1 MILTHD
7 VTATLV
13 PVTGSTIPLTVQ
25 GGSATLDEG
34 WAPYAQTTLTVGVPA
49 TLADLAAIDPR
60 LEPRV
65 TITGSDGTTTRTF
78 DLALR
83 GRKVNH
89 NDATISLTLTS
100 DEMLLQGY
108 RRIASTADASPLV
121 DQASLR
127 AVIDNHVLN
136 LFGASLAAGSTDA
149 DFTTYSVLTNLIP
162 NPSPVND
169 LYGWTD
175 IGNTNMTRSSSLFG
189 EHGYVVDLKAR
200 TTHAAEGMTVS
211 VGGEIPSLGTPLIT
225 IDPNTKYT
233 FTARMKADTAGKHWK
248 VRLIMEDAAG
258 TGITFDGP
266 STVLGTG
273 MTTLSVTGT
282 SLYASDGTSTL
293 YAIPLLVCIDSV
305 TAGDSFIADA
315 AMLTQGDGTETD
327 TVTALTYFDGD
338 SGPAGYSYAWQD
350 LRFQSPSTRTPVL
363 DRTPDLLTWQLGTS
377 AWDFITPLLSA
388 SGLRLFCDES
398 RVWRLVDS
406 SYTVA
411 GTVTVDVG
419 ENAYTIAD
427 TIDLDATADDGSQL
441 WADAVGIRYSW
452 KDAIWGLDHV
462 QVDTAGATVPLAG
475 VFLDLAQ
482 PYPGPGGA
490 ANRLAAMQKLG
501 RQFDLTARLD
511 YTATPGMAAE
521 STVPLTNP
529 QTGTVTAVTF
539 SFDSDDMTV
548 GTSNLADA

>member
-162 NPSPVND
+162 NPSPWAD
-169 LYGWTD
+169 TYGWTN
-175 IGNTNMTRSSSLFG
+175 IGNADISRVTSQFAVGDAAVQM
-189 EHGYVVDLKAR
+189 KA
-200 TTHAAEGMTVS
+200 TANHAAEGLTVS
-211 VGGEIPSLGTPLIT
+211 AAGPMPPGGTPLVP
-225 IDPNTKYT
+225 IDELTEYT
-233 FTARMKADTAGKHWK
+233 FTVYLKSGGAALNFHIELRMLDATA
-248 VRLIMEDAAG
+248 
-258 TGITFDGP
+258 TGATVWSNTAVLS
-266 STVLGTG
+266 STGWTRF
-273 MTTLSVTGT
+273 SVTGT
-282 SLYASDGTSTL
+282 SLASAATT
-293 YAIPLLVCIDSV
+293 YAIPVIVCEDAVI
-305 TAGDSFIADA
+305 AGQAFFADG

-327 TVTALTYFDGD
+327 TVTPLEYFDGRLSP
-338 SGPAGYSYAWQD
+338 SGYTTAWD
-350 LRFQSPSTRTPVL
+350 GVFDQSSSTRTPVL

-377 AWDFITPLLSA
+377 AWDFLSPLLSS

-441 WADAVGIRYSW
+441 WADAVGIRYTW
-452 KDAIWGLDHV
+452 KDALWGFDHV
-462 QVDTAGATVPLAG
+462 QIDTAGATVPLAG

-548 GTSNLADA
+548 GTSNLTDA